1 MQSVTELS
9 LPEMVMEDPQF
20 AENPFAEFAAVRAK
34 HPWLAK
40 SSFGYVVT
48 EYAAIRDMLGQDDK
62 LGVAHEGMID
72 LMNARGSK
80 WGEFE
85 QLSIL
90 AQSGESHRRV
100 RNVLAPMFT
109 PRQANK
115 HRQLMRRVISEQLD
129 EWAPKGRFDFEEFAA
144 NFPITVMCSLLGAS
158 TEALP
163 RIRSSLE
170 TLGLGFNL
178 IPDFL
183 PKLEEAVELMD
194 GYVAQFVADRRA
206 GQRLNDQEDLLDLLI
221 QAHDAGSL
229 TTAELHNTLIFLF
242 VAGYDTSKNVLT
254 LIMWELI
261 KRPDIYR
268 RCAEDLAY
276 CRDVV
281 EEGLRFQNPATI
293 PRLVE
298 EDVVYRDVLFPK
310 HTMVFFP
317 VSVASRDP
325 SAVPDPDE
333 FRPEREQVNRHM
345 AFGRGMHMCLGQY
358 IARAQIQEG
367 LHLIAQRLTDPK
379 QTGKAGR
386 RPFPGVWGLKGL
398 PIEFT
403 PAPARALSSESL
415 EDEAVV

>member
-1 MQSVTELS
+1 MQSVTEMS
-9 LPEMVMEDPQF
+9 LPQLAMDEPQF
-20 AENPFAEFAAVRAK
+20 AEDPFAEFAAIRER

-40 SSFGYVVT
+40 SAFGYVVT
-48 EYAAIRDMLGQDDK
+48 EYAAIKDLLGMDDK

-85 QLSIL
+85 QQSIL
-90 AQSGESHRRV
+90 AQAGDSHRRV
-100 RNVLAPMFT
+100 RGVLAPMFT
-109 PRQANK
+109 PRQANR
-115 HRQLMRRVISEQLD
+115 HRQLMRRVISELLD
-129 EWAPKGRFDFEEFAA
+129 EWAPKGQFDFEEFAA

-163 RIRSSLE
+163 GIRSSLE
-170 TLGLGFNL
+170 TLGLSFNL

-183 PKLEEAVELMD
+183 PKLEEAVELME
-194 GYVAQFVADRRA
+194 GFVARFVADRRA
-206 GQRLNDQEDLLDLLI
+206 GHRLNEQEDLLDLLI
-221 QAHDAGSL
+221 EAHDAGSL

-254 LIMWELI
+254 LLMWELI
-261 KRPDIYR
+261 KRPEIYR
-268 RCAEDLAY
+268 RCAEDLAF

-298 EDVVYRDVLFPK
+298 DDVVYRDVLFPK
-310 HTMVFFP
+310 HTMLFFP
-317 VSVASRDP
+317 VGVATRDP
-325 SAVPDPDE
+325 SAVPDPE
-333 FRPEREQVNRHM
+333 AFRPEREQVNRHM

-367 LHLIAQRLTDPK
+367 LHLIAQRLADPK
-379 QTGKAGR
+379 QVGKAGR

-398 PIEFT
+398 PIAFT
-403 PAPARALSSESL
+403 PAPARALSIEVI
-415 EDEAVV
+415 EDEAGV